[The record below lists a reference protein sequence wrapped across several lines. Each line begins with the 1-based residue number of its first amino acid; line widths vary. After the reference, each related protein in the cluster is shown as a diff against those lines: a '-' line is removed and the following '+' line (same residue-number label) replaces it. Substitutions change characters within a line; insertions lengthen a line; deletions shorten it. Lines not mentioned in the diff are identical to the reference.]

1 MRTDSPAPREGL
13 IERTIDFSARNR
25 FATLAGV
32 GLVALVSLVMLR
44 RIPLDAIPD
53 LSDTQV
59 VIYSEWMRS
68 PDVIEDQ
75 LTYPIVTALLGAPKV
90 KAVRGVS
97 DFGFSY
103 VYVIFEDGT
112 DVYWARS
119 RVLEYLSGIQGTLPP
134 GVKTRLGPDATGV
147 GWVFQYALKDP
158 TGRWNLA
165 QLRSLQ
171 DWYLRYLLQS
181 VPGVA
186 EVSTVGGFV
195 RQYQIEVNPD
205 ALFSYGIGLMQVV
218 AAVRASNQETGGR
231 LIELGGAEYMIRG
244 RGYVKSAADLDRIA
258 VGFNPATGTPV
269 LVRDVARVSLGPDV
283 RRGVAELDGEG
294 EVVGGIVTMRYG
306 ENALKVIERIKARI
320 EELRPSLPKGVELVT
335 VYDRS
340 ELINESVTT
349 VSRELAWEIVFV
361 SIVIFLF
368 LLHIPS
374 ALIPIVTIPFAV
386 LISFLPMGWLHVTSN
401 IMSLGGIAVAI
412 GDLVDG
418 AIALVDN
425 VHKKTERWRTSGR
438 REEYREVVI
447 AAIKEIGRPMFFS
460 LLVIAVSFLPIFA
473 LEAQEGR
480 LFKPLAFTKIF
491 SILMGALLAITLD
504 PAVRLLFTR
513 QTEYRFR
520 PAWLCRI
527 VNAVVVG
534 KLLDEE
540 RHPVSRFLFRVYE
553 PAVRFVLARRRATI
567 AVAALLVFATLPVFL
582 RLGSEFM
589 PPLWEGSLLYMP
601 TTLPGISVAE
611 AARQLALQDRRIRKI
626 PEVTRVFG
634 KVGRAGTS
642 LDPAPYSMV
651 ETTILLRPKDEWR
664 RGLTE
669 EGLKAELDMAMQ
681 LPGWINAWTMPI
693 KNRIDMLSTGVRTP
707 IGIKVLGSRL
717 EDLERIAIAV
727 EQAVR
732 TVPGTR
738 SALAERATGGYFLD
752 IDIDRD
758 AIARYG
764 LSVDDVQMTIETA
777 IGGDPVTTTV
787 EGRERYTV
795 SVRYPRELRGDP
807 DAIARVLVATMDG
820 RQIPLGELAA
830 ISLKTGASM
839 LRNENGL
846 LAAYVFVDFTDPDIG
861 GYVARAKRAV
871 AEQVRLPAG
880 TTLLWSGQ
888 YEYMQRVA
896 KRLKLV
902 VPITL
907 SIVFFIIYLS
917 TRSLVKTSIVLLA
930 VPFSAIGTIWL
941 LWALD
946 YNMSIAVW
954 VGIIS
959 LLGLDAETGMF
970 MLLYLDLAHKDR
982 QDRGK
987 LQTLAD
993 LNEAVVYGAVR
1004 RIRPKLM
1011 MVAVN
1016 FIGLLPV
1023 MLGTGTGAET
1033 MKRVAAPMVGGLFT
1047 SLILELLVYPAVYSL
1062 WRERQLPGTGARPP
1076 RRNGNGGGA
1085 EPLVPVR
1092 VRELIASAR
1101 GKPGRG

>member
-1 MRTDSPAPREGL
+1 M
-13 IERTIDFSARNR
+13 IERIIDFSARNR

-32 GLVALVSLVMLR
+32 GVVALVSIVMMR
-44 RIPLDAIPD
+44 RLPLDAIPD

-119 RVLEYLSGIQGTLPP
+119 RVMEYLAGMQGQLPP
-134 GVKTRLGPDATGV
+134 GVRTRLGPDATGV
-147 GWVFQYALKDP
+147 GWVYQYALKDP

-171 DWYLRYLLQS
+171 DWYLRFVLQS

-205 ALFSYGIGLMQVV
+205 ALLSYRIGLNQVV
-218 AAVRASNQETGGR
+218 SAVRQSNQESGGR
-231 LIELGGAEYMIRG
+231 LIEMSGAEYMVRG
-244 RGYVKSAADLDRIA
+244 RGYVKTADDLERIA
-258 VGFNPATGTPV
+258 VGANAATGAPV
-269 LVRDVARVSLGPDV
+269 LVRDVARVSLGPDL

-306 ENALKVIERIKARI
+306 ENAMNVIARVKARI
-320 EELRPSLPKGVELVT
+320 AEVRPSLPAGVELVD

-340 ELINESVTT
+340 ELIGESIRTVT
-349 VSRELAWEIVFV
+349 RELAWELVIV
-361 SIVIFLF
+361 SAVIFLF
-368 LLHIPS
+368 LLHMPS
-374 ALIPIVTIPFAV
+374 ALIPVITLPLAV
-386 LISFLPMGWLHVTSN
+386 LIAFLPLGWLKVTTN

-418 AIALVDN
+418 AISLVDN
-425 VHKKTERWRTSGR
+425 VHKKLERWRATGR
-438 REEYREVVI
+438 REPHREVVI
-447 AAIKEIGRPMFFS
+447 AAIKEVGRPMFYA

-491 SILMGALLAITLD
+491 AILMGAVLAITLD

-513 QTEYRFR
+513 QTPYRFG
-520 PAWLCRI
+520 PAWLCRL
-527 VNAVVVG
+527 VNAAVVG
-534 KLLDEE
+534 KEVPEE
-540 RHPVSRFLFRVYE
+540 RHPVSRTLFRIYE
-553 PAVRFVLARRRATI
+553 PAVRFVLAHRRATI
-567 AVAALLVFATLPVFL
+567 AGAAALVLATIPVFF
-582 RLGSEFM
+582 RLGAEFM

-601 TTLPGISVAE
+601 TTLPGISVTE
-611 AARQLALQDRRIRKI
+611 AARQLTMQDRRIKAI
-626 PEVTRVFG
+626 PEVSRVFG

-651 ETTILLRPKDEWR
+651 ETTILLRPKREWR
-664 RGLTE
+664 PGVTE
-669 EGLKAELDMAMQ
+669 SSLKAELDMAMQ

-707 IGIKVLGSRL
+707 IGIKVLGSDL
-717 EDLERIAIAV
+717 KELERIAIAV
-727 EQAVR
+727 ERAVHA
-732 TVPGTR
+732 VPGTR
-738 SALAERATGGYFLD
+738 SVLAERATGGYFLD

-764 LSVDDVQMTIETA
+764 LSIADVQMTIETA

-787 EGRERYTV
+787 EGRERYAV

-807 DAIARVLVATMDG
+807 EAIARVLVPTMDG
-820 RQIPLGELAA
+820 RQVPLGQLAS
-830 ISLKTGASM
+830 ISLKTGPGM
-839 LRNENGL
+839 IRNENGL
-846 LAAYVFVDFTDPDIG
+846 LAAYVFVDFADPDIG
-861 GYVARAKRAV
+861 GYVTRAKRAV
-871 AEQVRLPAG
+871 REHVAVPAG
-880 TTLLWSGQ
+880 YTLVWSGQ

-896 KRLKLV
+896 ERLKLV

-907 SIVFFIIYLS
+907 AIVCFIIYLS
-917 TRSLVKTSIVLLA
+917 TRSLVKSAIVLTA
-930 VPFSAIGTIWL
+930 VPFSAIGAIWL

-946 YNMSIAVW
+946 YQMSVAVW

-970 MLLYLDLAHKDR
+970 MLLYLDLAHRDA
-982 QDRGK
+982 QERGK
-987 LQTLAD
+987 LRTLAD

-1016 FIGLLPV
+1016 FFGLLPV

-1047 SLILELLVYPAVYSL
+1047 SLLLELLVYPAIYSL
-1062 WRERQLPGTGARPP
+1062 WKERELRTGRTGLSPQDHEGAR
-1076 RRNGNGGGA
+1076 
-1085 EPLVPVR
+1085 L
-1092 VRELIASAR
+1092 RELVVSAR
-1101 GKPGRG
+1101 GRLGWG